1 MVVIGVLAILIGLAY
16 AKKHPLSE
24 REQEEIAGKYAGQK
38 TKQEAKEQS
47 GSNKKSSN
55 KKSSS
60 KKNAKEEEKDPSNEG
75 TETLRVDQVSNEGD
89 EEGIPE
95 ELPDDG
101 SVLTVDEVMRRTDE
115 RIKAEKEGE
124 EILSQ
129 NVEKTTKE

>member
-1 MVVIGVLAILIGLAY
+1 MGFL
-16 AKKHPLSE
+16 
-24 REQEEIAGKYAGQK
+24 AGKYAGQK
-38 TKQEAKEQS
+38 TKQEAKEKS

-60 KKNAKEEEKDPSNEG
+60 KKNAKEDEKDPSNEG

-101 SVLTVDEVMRRTDE
+101 SVLTVDEVIRRTDE